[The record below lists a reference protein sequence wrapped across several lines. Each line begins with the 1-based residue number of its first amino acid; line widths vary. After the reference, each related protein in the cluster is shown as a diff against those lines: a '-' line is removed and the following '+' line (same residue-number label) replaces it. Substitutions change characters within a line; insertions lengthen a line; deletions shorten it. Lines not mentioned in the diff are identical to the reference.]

1 MMDMISTKGFKLWV
15 TLRRAGGD
23 SDSDSDNDSDNS
35 DKDTGSDNNNNG
47 HSTANSEP
55 LDGRFLEVVMV
66 VYKTSD

>member
-23 SDSDSDNDSDNS
+23 SDSDSDNS

-66 VYKTSD
+66 AYKTSD

>member
-1 MMDMISTKGFKLWV
+1 MDMISTKGFKLWV

-23 SDSDSDNDSDNS
+23 SDSDSDNS

>member
-23 SDSDSDNDSDNS
+23 SDSDSDNS